1 MELLTDEEIDSFQLP
16 DDFEFILENEEL
28 NNRTITNGISLLW
41 APLPFDQKCGKMR
54 RCFDIT
60 LVSPWFK
67 EKCPSA
73 YPVKVRVSYQ
83 KLLKNWILNAL
94 HKHKPKA

>member
-1 MELLTDEEIDSFQLP
+1 
-16 DDFEFILENEEL
+16 
-28 NNRTITNGISLLW
+28 
-41 APLPFDQKCGKMR
+41 MR

-67 EKCPSA
+67 EKCPST

-94 HKHKPKA
+94 HKHTPKA